1 MITNENAEDFGQR
14 AIAEQQKLSL
24 RQGNHAQIRN
34 KLQYFIHT
42 KKIPN
47 LIFHGEPQSGKRT
60 LLNEFLH
67 NIYVGDR
74 PKMKTH
80 IMTVECCHGKGI
92 KFIRE
97 ELKFFAKA
105 HIQSNCGA
113 NFKSIVLLNA
123 DSLTIDAQ
131 SALRRCIELFSHNT
145 RFFIVVEN
153 KERLLNPILS
163 RFCEIY
169 VSGGKRAFSRNPYS
183 LQQQI
188 SEDVDVATHI
198 RKDDSAA
205 IAKQQ
210 TRGVQRNMDM
220 YQEIIQS
227 SLIQPHTLV
236 KYAIQWCEY
245 GWCVYD
251 WMNCLSYDAESS
263 TPILSTERL
272 ELLYLIRMC
281 YYKIK
286 PDFRCEKML
295 MFYLLYFTLISSK
308 EDLKNMLL

>member
-1 MITNENAEDFGQR
+1 MNKF
-14 AIAEQQKLSL
+14 
-24 RQGNHAQIRN
+24 GNHEQIRN
-34 KLQYFIHT
+34 KLQYFIQT

-67 NIYVGDR
+67 NIYNGDR
-74 PKMKTH
+74 VKMKTH

-105 HIQSNCGA
+105 HIQSNHGSS
-113 NFKSIVLLNA
+113 FKSIVLLNA

-169 VSGGKRAFSRNPYS
+169 INASENECGIRNSSEASPR
-183 LQQQI
+183 I
-188 SEDVDVATHI
+188 SEGRCKSPEEYVNI
-198 RKDDSAA
+198 SF
-205 IAKQQ
+205 
-210 TRGVQRNMDM
+210 
-220 YQEIIQS
+220 QES
-227 SLIQPHTLV
+227 SDLPLDAYNACISCQHQPDILINQ
-236 KYAIQWCEY
+236 AIQWCEE
-245 GWCVYD
+245 GWSAHD
-251 WMNCLSYDAESS
+251 WMLCLTKDDSS
-263 TPILSTERL
+263 EKPSLSNERL
-272 ELLYLIRMC
+272 SLLYLIRMC

-308 EDLKNMLL
+308 QDLENMLL